1 MTAFSSQS
9 QAMHYHWAL
18 QLVFVFYVC
27 VFPSNFRVHI
37 SIHFLV
43 FVCVSLCLF
52 VYTHACVSKHMY
64 GGQNTTSAISFPCPV
79 WILSTESGLILAAD
93 TYVLSHISVSSLTII
108 VFLSP
113 FAQLTNYLVMGLLVH
128 TGAGLF
134 EFLGIQVV
142 GVRI

>member
-1 MTAFSSQS
+1 MFMFS
-9 QAMHYHWAL
+9 L
-18 QLVFVFYVC
+18 PIL
-27 VFPSNFRVHI
+27 RVHI

-43 FVCVSLCLF
+43 FVFVSLCLF
-52 VYTHACVSKHMY
+52 VYTYACVSKHMY

-108 VFLSP
+108 VFLSHS
-113 FAQLTNYLVMGLLVH
+113 ALSTSYLVMGLLVH

-142 GVRI
+142 GVQI